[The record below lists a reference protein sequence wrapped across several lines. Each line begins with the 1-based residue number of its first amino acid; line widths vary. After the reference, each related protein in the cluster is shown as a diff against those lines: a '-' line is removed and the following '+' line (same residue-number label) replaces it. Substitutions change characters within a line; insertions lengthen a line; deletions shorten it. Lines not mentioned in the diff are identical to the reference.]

1 MQPGRRRTA
10 LEEPRA
16 TESFPDVANS
26 GAADWGLADENLLHA
41 VRARC
46 VLRGAVTLWVFPTV
60 RSPLER
66 ITEEDE
72 YGYRDARFAVPTPG
86 R

>member
-1 MQPGRRRTA
+1 MPIRLRFT
-10 LEEPRA
+10 LVLRA
-16 TESFPDVANS
+16 FVPHLIG
-26 GAADWGLADENLLHA
+26 GAVHSLPPAPQTLLHA
-41 VRARC
+41 LHADVRVRS
-46 VLRGAVTLWVFPTV
+46 AVTLWVFPTV